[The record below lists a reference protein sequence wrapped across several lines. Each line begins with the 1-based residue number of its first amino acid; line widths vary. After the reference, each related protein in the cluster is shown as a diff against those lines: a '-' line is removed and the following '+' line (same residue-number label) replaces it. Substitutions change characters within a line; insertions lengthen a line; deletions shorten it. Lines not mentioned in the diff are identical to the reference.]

1 MNVQIINPTTY
12 PGWDEL
18 ILSSGHCSFFYS
30 SSWAK
35 VLSESYGYSPKYFI
49 LLEGNRIFALVPVM
63 EIKSFLTGKRGISL
77 PFTDFCDP
85 IILNGVPFQELLNCI
100 IEYGQKHGWKYL
112 ELRGGQKFL
121 NFQHLILNTRHSTL
135 DTHLPC
141 SSTYFSHTI
150 DLTQGE
156 KRTFCNLRDSTRRN
170 IKKAVKEGVK
180 VEISQSLD
188 SVKEFYRLNCIT
200 RKDHG
205 LPPQPYSFFKK
216 VYEHILANNL
226 GFIVLASF
234 ESKAIG
240 GAVYFNFEQKAV
252 YKYGASDKSFQH
264 LRANNLLIWEGIREC
279 IRRGCT
285 ILSLGRTD
293 LNHEGLLQFK
303 RGWGSTEQQINYY
316 RYDLK
321 KGFFVSGSSKVS
333 GFHNKIFRNIPI
345 PLLNR
350 LGSILYKHVG

>member
-1 MNVQIINPTTY
+1 MDIQIINPITY

-18 ILSSGHCSFFYS
+18 MLSNAGYSFFHS
-30 SSWAK
+30 SAWTR
-35 VLSESYGYSPKYFI
+35 VLAESYGYTPLYFTVI
-49 LLEGNRIFALVPVM
+49 ENGKLQALVPIM
-63 EIKSFLTGKRGISL
+63 EVNSFLTGKRGISL
-77 PFTDFCDP
+77 PFTDYCDP
-85 IILNGVPFQELLNCI
+85 INLNGAPFPELLKRI

-112 ELRGGQKFL
+112 EMRGGQDFL
-121 NFQHLILNTRHSTL
+121 GSNS
-135 DTHLPC
+135 P
-141 SSTYFSHTI
+141 SSTYWGHTLDLAKDEGQIFS
-150 DLTQGE
+150 G
-156 KRTFCNLRDSTRRN
+156 LRDSTRRN

-180 VEISQSLD
+180 VQISQSLD
-188 SVKEFYRLNCIT
+188 SVQEFYRLNSIS

-216 VYEHILANNL
+216 VYEYILANDF
-226 GFIVLASF
+226 GFVVLASF
-234 ESKAIG
+234 ESRSIAG
-240 GAVYFNFEQKAV
+240 EVYFHWKEKAV

-264 LRANNLLIWEGIREC
+264 LRANNLLMWEGIREC

>member
-1 MNVQIINPTTY
+1 M
-12 PGWDEL
+12 
-18 ILSSGHCSFFYS
+18 LSNAGYSFFHS
-30 SSWAK
+30 SAWAR
-35 VLSESYGYSPKYFI
+35 VLAESYGYTPLYFTVI
-49 LLEGNRIFALVPVM
+49 ENGKLRALVPIM
-63 EIKSFLTGKRGISL
+63 EVNSFLTGKRGVSL
-77 PFTDFCDP
+77 PFTDYCDP
-85 IILNGVPFQELLNCI
+85 INLNGAPFPELLKRI

-112 ELRGGQKFL
+112 ELRGGEKYLRSQEWGDRSQDSAL
-121 NFQHLILNTRHSTL
+121 NPSGSRPAPNTLHPTPR
-135 DTHLPC
+135 P

-156 KRTFCNLRDSTRRN
+156 KRTFSNLRDSTRRN

-180 VEISQSLD
+180 VQISQSLD
-188 SVKEFYRLNCIT
+188 SVQEFYRLNSIS

-216 VYEHILANNL
+216 VYEHILVNDF
-226 GFIVLASF
+226 GFVVLASF
-234 ESKAIG
+234 ESRSIAG
-240 GAVYFNFEQKAV
+240 EVYFHLKEKAV

-264 LRANNLLIWEGIREC
+264 LRANNLLMWEGIREC

-321 KGFFVSGSSKVS
+321 NGFFVSGSSKVS